1 MKISYSWLTDYLPT
15 QLSPSEVAAKLT
27 QIGLEV
33 EGIEEVATIP
43 GGLAGLVAGRVLT
56 CEKHPNADR
65 LHVTT
70 VDVGGGEP
78 LRIVCGA
85 PNVAAGQLVVV
96 AQVGVTLYPTDGESF
111 RIKKGKIRG
120 EVSEGMLCAEDEV
133 GLGKGHEGIMVLPPD
148 AKPGSP
154 IAPLFHVESDTVLE
168 IGLTANRADA
178 MSHYGVARDL
188 AALLNL
194 TTPAKAK
201 LPEVKLPPLASSATA
216 VRLGHFTPGLATRY
230 MGLTIR
236 GVKVGPSPAW
246 LQQRLRTIGLAP
258 INSVVDITNYV
269 LHSVGQPLHAFDLKS
284 FASGAVSVMTLPEG
298 TPFTTLDGKAR
309 KLCAGDIA
317 ICDGTTPLC
326 LGGVFGGLN
335 SGITPSTTDL
345 FIESAV
351 FNPTAIRKTAKRHG
365 LSTDA
370 SFRFERGVDPNGAE
384 YALLRAAQ
392 LILEIAGGAI
402 DGKPIDYYPDPQA
415 ARSILFSPARARQRI
430 GAEIPDG
437 EMLRILDGLEIGH
450 RWVGSG
456 TEGSHHPPL
465 NQAAASPNRAT
476 KGKSNATGLQAG
488 EARQAGCAMQ
498 SKAEGVVHAESL
510 LELSVPLY
518 RVDVTR
524 PEDVEEEILRI
535 WGYDHVPIPS
545 TIAYTVPAPK
555 DDRARRLQAEV
566 GDFLVGAGYIEI
578 MGLTLTAEGIY
589 SQLKGFSPTS
599 LVHVLNPL
607 SSDLNVLR
615 PTLLVGALD
624 AVARNTARQRPNL
637 KLFEFG
643 RVHHL
648 TGAKGSTEYPLE
660 PYQESTNLAIT
671 LTGKHHPETWAEPQR
686 DLTVFD
692 LKGTVENVLGYLGI
706 PLGGLEYTDAPE
718 GIYGHGLT
726 IARKGVC
733 LGHFGEVASGVSKV
747 FGIKQTVL
755 YAELAWDTLLATNG
769 QSKLKFAPLP
779 RFPEVRRD
787 MALLL
792 DQTVTF
798 AQLQRTALK
807 AEPKLLKD
815 VWLFDVYEGEKLPA
829 GKRSYAIGLTL
840 QDPETTLND
849 SAIDGAVERVYQ
861 ALVKAWGVERR

>member
-194 TTPAKAK
+194 TTPTKAK

-216 VRLGHFTPGLATRY
+216 VRLGSFTPGLATRY

-236 GVKVGPSPAW
+236 GVKIGPSPAW
-246 LQQRLRTIGLAP
+246 LLRRLRTIGLAP

-284 FASGAVSVMTLPEG
+284 FASGAVSVMTLAEG

-335 SGITPSTTDL
+335 SGITLSTTDL
-345 FIESAV
+345 FLESAV

-370 SFRFERGVDPNGAE
+370 SFRFERGVDPNGTE

-415 ARSILFSPARARQRI
+415 ARSILFNPARARQRI

-437 EMLRILDGLEIGH
+437 EMLRILDGLEIGY
-450 RWVGSG
+450 RWLGSG

-465 NQAAASPNRAT
+465 SQATASPNAAME
-476 KGKSNATGLQAG
+476 KGNNATGLRDS
-488 EARQAGCAMQ
+488 EARRAGCAMQ
-498 SKAEGVVHAESL
+498 SQAEGVVHAESL

-535 WGYDHVPIPS
+535 WGYDFVPIPS
-545 TIAYTVPAPK
+545 TITYTVPAPR
-555 DDRARRLQAEV
+555 DDSARRLQAEV
-566 GDFLVGAGYIEI
+566 GDFLVGAGYTEI

-589 SQLKGFSPTS
+589 SQLKAFSPAS

-648 TGAKGSTEYPLE
+648 TGAKGSAESPLE
-660 PYQESTNLAIT
+660 PYRETTNLAIT
-671 LTGKHHPETWAEPQR
+671 LAGKNHPETWAEPQR

-706 PLGGLEYTDAPE
+706 PLGGLEYSAPPE

-726 IARKGVC
+726 IALKGVC
-733 LGHFGEVASGVSKV
+733 LGHFGEVDAGISKA

-769 QSKLKFAPLP
+769 QSKLKFASLP

-849 SAIDGAVERVYQ
+849 STIDGAVERVYQ
-861 ALVKAWGVERR
+861 ALVKAWSVERR

>member
-194 TTPAKAK
+194 TTPTKAR

-216 VRLGHFTPGLATRY
+216 VRQGSFTPGLATRY

-309 KLCAGDIA
+309 KLGAGDIA

-335 SGITPSTTDL
+335 SGITPSTADL
-345 FIESAV
+345 FLESAV

-566 GDFLVGAGYIEI
+566 GDFLVGAGYTEI

-589 SQLKGFSPTS
+589 SQLKAFSPAS

-648 TGAKGSTEYPLE
+648 TGAKGSAESPLE
-660 PYQESTNLAIT
+660 PYHETTNLAIT

-692 LKGTVENVLGYLGI
+692 LKGAVENVLGYLGI
-706 PLGGLEYTDAPE
+706 PLGGLEYSAPPE

-849 SAIDGAVERVYQ
+849 STIDGAVERVYQ

>member
-85 PNVAAGQLVVV
+85 PNVAAGQLAVV

-194 TTPAKAK
+194 TTPTKAK
-201 LPEVKLPPLASSATA
+201 LPAVKLPPLASSATA
-216 VRLGHFTPGLATRY
+216 VRLGSFTPGLATRY

-236 GVKVGPSPAW
+236 GVKIGPSPAW
-246 LQQRLRTIGLAP
+246 LQRRLRTIGLAP

-284 FASGAVSVMTLPEG
+284 FASGAVSVMTLAEG

-335 SGITPSTTDL
+335 SGISLSTTDL
-345 FIESAV
+345 FLESAV

-370 SFRFERGVDPNGAE
+370 SFRFERGVDPNGTE

-415 ARSILFSPARARQRI
+415 ARSILFNPARARQRI

-437 EMLRILDGLEIGH
+437 EMLRILDGLEIGY
-450 RWVGSG
+450 RWLGSG

-465 NQAAASPNRAT
+465 SQAVASPSRAT
-476 KGKSNATGLQAG
+476 NGKSNTAELQGG
-488 EARQAGCAMQ
+488 EAQHPGCAMQ
-498 SKAEGVVHAESL
+498 SQTEGVVPAESL

-545 TIAYTVPAPK
+545 TITYTVPAPR
-555 DDRARRLQAEV
+555 DDSARRLQAEV
-566 GDFLVGAGYIEI
+566 GDFLVGAGYTEI

-589 SQLKGFSPTS
+589 SQLKAFSPAS

-648 TGAKGSTEYPLE
+648 TGAKGSAESPLE
-660 PYQESTNLAIT
+660 PYRETTNLAIT
-671 LTGKHHPETWAEPQR
+671 LAGKNHPETWAEPQR

-706 PLGGLEYTDAPE
+706 PLGGLEYSAPPE

-726 IARKGVC
+726 IALKGVC
-733 LGHFGEVASGVSKV
+733 LGHFGEVDAGISKA

-769 QSKLKFAPLP
+769 QSKLKFASLP

-792 DQTVTF
+792 DRAVTF
-798 AQLQRTALK
+798 AQLQHTALK

-840 QDPETTLND
+840 QDPDATLND

-861 ALVKAWGVERR
+861 ALVKAWSVERR

>member
-194 TTPAKAK
+194 TTPTKAK
-201 LPEVKLPPLASSATA
+201 LPAVKLPPLASSATA
-216 VRLGHFTPGLATRY
+216 VRLGSFTPGLATRY

-236 GVKVGPSPAW
+236 GVKIGPSPAW
-246 LQQRLRTIGLAP
+246 LQQRLRAIGLAP

-309 KLCAGDIA
+309 KLGAGDIA

-345 FIESAV
+345 FLESAV

-415 ARSILFSPARARQRI
+415 ARSILFNPARARQRI

-437 EMLRILDGLEIGH
+437 EMLRILDGLEIGY
-450 RWVGSG
+450 RWLGSG
-456 TEGSHHPPL
+456 TEGSYHPPL
-465 NQAAASPNRAT
+465 SQAVASPSRAT
-476 KGKSNATGLQAG
+476 KGKSNTAELQGG
-488 EARQAGCAMQ
+488 EAQHPGCAMQ
-498 SKAEGVVHAESL
+498 SQAEGVVPAESL

-545 TIAYTVPAPK
+545 TITYTVPAPR
-555 DDRARRLQAEV
+555 DDSARRLQAEV
-566 GDFLVGAGYIEI
+566 GDFLVGAGYTEI

-589 SQLKGFSPTS
+589 SQLKAFSPAS

-648 TGAKGSTEYPLE
+648 TGAKGSAESPLE
-660 PYQESTNLAIT
+660 PYRETTNLAIT
-671 LTGKHHPETWAEPQR
+671 LAGKNHPETWAEPQR

-692 LKGTVENVLGYLGI
+692 LKGAVENVLGYLGI
-706 PLGGLEYTDAPE
+706 PLGRLEYSAPPE

-726 IARKGVC
+726 IALKGVC
-733 LGHFGEVASGVSKV
+733 LGHFGEVDAGISKA

-769 QSKLKFAPLP
+769 QSKLKFASLP

-861 ALVKAWGVERR
+861 ALVKAWSVERR